1 MPSEVKITV
10 DELPVSVKEDAVY
23 IINQPNPNS
32 FTHNYFKYPCKFI
45 PEIPRWA
52 IKSFVGNDTTGAK
65 ILDPFAGSGTS
76 LLEASLAGATAY
88 GAEIDDVAKLI
99 IKVKTTPLSSEQ
111 IKLAKESAL
120 AITEEIESQKYD
132 ISKVIYPGINN
143 LNHWFREDILKD
155 LGFLYSSILDISDD
169 DTKDFLLICMA
180 SIIKRVSNCDD
191 ISPKPYVSNNIIKN
205 PPPVSKTFMD
215 TVDKYLVGMSELS
228 GYKLSPV
235 IVAGDATNLPF
246 ENSQFDLAVTSPP
259 YINAFD
265 YVRTLRLE
273 NLWLNMTNE
282 DDLREKKKQYLGT
295 ECIRTKKERENLV
308 ILEESDLLRTYFDAI
323 NQVDEKRA
331 LITKKF
337 FEDMKTNMQEV
348 YRTLKPGAKYV
359 IVIGNSSIRKI
370 DVESWRV
377 LKDLAQVVGFKYS
390 SHIGYEIQ
398 NPYIRIPRGNKGGKI
413 AIDHMLIIER

>member
-1 MPSEVKITV
+1 
-10 DELPVSVKEDAVY
+10 
-23 IINQPNPNS
+23 
-32 FTHNYFKYPCKFI
+32 
-45 PEIPRWA
+45 
-52 IKSFVGNDTTGAK
+52 
-65 ILDPFAGSGTS
+65 
-76 LLEASLAGATAY
+76 
-88 GAEIDDVAKLI
+88 
-99 IKVKTTPLSSEQ
+99 
-111 IKLAKESAL
+111 
-120 AITEEIESQKYD
+120 
-132 ISKVIYPGINN
+132 
-143 LNHWFREDILKD
+143 
-155 LGFLYSSILDISDD
+155 
-169 DTKDFLLICMA
+169 
-180 SIIKRVSNCDD
+180 
-191 ISPKPYVSNNIIKN
+191 
-205 PPPVSKTFMD
+205 MD